1 MQCTDYYMLRE
12 GLFKIQIL
20 SIRLHQFN
28 LILNIFAIFRIIVK
42 STPNKFALINQIE
55 LVLCDWSQ
63 FS

>member
-28 LILNIFAIFRIIVK
+28 LILNIFAIFSIIVK
-42 STPNKFALINQIE
+42 STPNKLSLINQIE

-63 FS
+63 FT

>member
-55 LVLCDWSQ
+55 LVLCDLRQ